1 MSDKHPTHLDEV
13 RVLLEDAVTE
23 MQDWADKYNSLPE
36 DANES
41 EMELYN
47 RQFEGAQKKHER
59 LQARHDKLEAINA
72 ARAETAVRTPEGD
85 EEQQRSVP
93 AIYAGEGHVKR
104 EERTYT
110 ERTSYTGR
118 SFFLDLYKSTL
129 GDGEARERLERHTR
143 EVAMER
149 RDLTTTVTAG
159 GNFIPPQY
167 LGELY
172 AELPRS
178 ARPFANAIPNRPL
191 MATGMNITIPRITT
205 GTTVAAQATE
215 NTAISE
221 TDIVEALLTVPV
233 RTYAGQQDMSRQLFD
248 RAEPGMDQVIFADL
262 RAAYDQTLDS
272 ALLNGAGTLGTHLGI
287 RAVSSVNTVTYTD
300 ASPTA
305 AETIGPV
312 YNAAQLVWSNRYMAP
327 DLIVMH
333 PRRSAFIAGNLG
345 TTFPIVQLGNLNQAA
360 GTQDTA
366 LTNMLAGLRV
376 VNDPNVRSTD
386 GASTNQDEV
395 YVVRSE
401 DLILWEGP
409 LQAEVMTQTTPP
421 TTADTLSVRLRLFA
435 YSAFA
440 SGRFPKSISV
450 ISGTGLTTPSF

>member
-1 MSDKHPTHLDEV
+1 MPPTTRLDEA
-13 RVLLEDAVTE
+13 RVHLAESV
-23 MQDWADKYNSLPE
+23 DKMEEWDTKAQSLPE
-36 DANES
+36 DADEK
-41 EMELYN
+41 EVTFVREA
-47 RQFEGAQKKHER
+47 FEHAQRENTRWQETVDRLDAIER
-59 LQARHDKLEAINA
+59 AK
-72 ARAETAVRTPEGD
+72 AETAKRVEPEGEQS
-85 EEQQRSVP
+85 EERGLS
-93 AIYAGEGHVKR
+93 IYAGDGHVKR
-104 EERTYT
+104 EEKTYT
-110 ERTSYTGR
+110 ERSSYTGR
-118 SFFLDLYKSTL
+118 SFFLDLYMSTL

-205 GTTVAAQATE
+205 GTSVAAQATE

-262 RAAYDQTLDS
+262 RAAYDQTLDT

-440 SGRFPKSISV
+440 SGRFPKSITV